1 MTWQSMIFLKQLK
14 TIQKTEHGML
24 WIDYDN
30 SQITNVICTGE
41 EEKAI
46 SFSKIHGDVYLLVNY
61 LQERNLIQNLGNST
75 IRLTH
80 GGFHFWQTMFS
91 ELVSFVIRSILV
103 PICVS
108 ILTTIT
114 LFCLER
120 IF

>member
-46 SFSKIHGDVYLLVNY
+46 LDYIAEKWIDFFSMLL
-61 LQERNLIQNLGNST
+61 S
-75 IRLTH
+75 
-80 GGFHFWQTMFS
+80 
-91 ELVSFVIRSILV
+91 VISI
-103 PICVS
+103 IIS
-108 ILTTIT
+108 IIAL
-114 LFCLER
+114 LK
-120 IF
+120 